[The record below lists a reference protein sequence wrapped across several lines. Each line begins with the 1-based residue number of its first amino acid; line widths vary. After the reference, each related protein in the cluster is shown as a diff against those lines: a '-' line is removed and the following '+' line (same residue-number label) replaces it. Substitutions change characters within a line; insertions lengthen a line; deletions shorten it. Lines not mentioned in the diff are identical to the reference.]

1 MTYKEIHDYVAEQ
14 LKGSSISEDDWRP
27 ASDMYIE
34 DLVKIIEYEGK
45 EYVSIPMGIRIW
57 LKNGDSIIYVKKQKD
72 I

>member
-1 MTYKEIHDYVAEQ
+1 MTYKEIHDYVVDQ
-14 LKGSSISEDDWRP
+14 FTTNNIVQDDWRP

-57 LKNGDSIIYVKKQKD
+57 LKNGDSIIYVKKQED
-72 I
+72 T